1 LEPGNLPSFRWEKL
15 KEKDTEYVNR
25 LRSIFEKSKRR
36 VVSSVTIYE
45 VHKLTL
51 ENEGESVAQLR
62 VNTIKKDFEV
72 IDVNSSIAEEGARI
86 AHRTRNPMADS
97 LIMATAKELRLPC
110 VTDDP
115 HYKDH
120 EIKTVWI

>member
-1 LEPGNLPSFRWEKL
+1 MNALFETRFFWALFT
-15 KEKDTEYVNR
+15 EKDTEYVNK
-25 LRSIFEKSKRR
+25 LRSIFERSKRR
-36 VVSSVTIYE
+36 VISSVTIYE

-51 ENEGESVAQLR
+51 ENEGEAVAQLR

-72 IDVNSSIAEEGARI
+72 IDVTCSIAEEGARI

-97 LIMATAKELRLPC
+97 LIMATAKELSLPC

-120 EIKTVWI
+120 GIKTVWI